1 MVKIKHANGTVLY
14 RTMGATTI
22 KEALEGAYLEGA
34 NLRGAYLRG
43 AYLEG
48 ANLRGAYLRGAY
60 LRGAYLRGANLEGA
74 YLEGANLEGTNLRG
88 ANLRGAN
95 LEGANLEGAYL
106 RGANLEGTNLRG
118 AKYGDYSM
126 DLIPI
131 QVDGLKWYVL
141 ILDDA
146 MKIGCEL
153 HSTREWME
161 FNDSEISRMDDG
173 ALDWWRLWKT
183 PIMAI
188 VNASGRN

>member
-22 KEALEGAYLEGA
+22 KEALEGAYLEGT

-43 AYLEG
+43 AYLE
-48 ANLRGAYLRGAY
+48 
-60 LRGAYLRGANLEGA
+60 
-74 YLEGANLEGTNLRG
+74 
-88 ANLRGAN
+88 
-95 LEGANLEGAYL
+95 
-106 RGANLEGTNLRG
+106 GANLEGTNLRG